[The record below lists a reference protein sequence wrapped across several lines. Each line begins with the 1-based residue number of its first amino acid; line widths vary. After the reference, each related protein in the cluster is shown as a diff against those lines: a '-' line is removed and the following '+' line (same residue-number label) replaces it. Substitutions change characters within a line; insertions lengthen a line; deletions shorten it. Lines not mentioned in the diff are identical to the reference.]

1 MALDRWIALIFLVIS
16 LIYGYAAFNYPLL
29 PFERGMAFLPNTQP
43 MALSALGMVVALI
56 ILFSPKARSD
66 DEGGDGID
74 LAQLRQFKIGQTLG
88 LVAAMVLYALL
99 LRPIGFLAATSLFI
113 AGCSMVLGERKFHVL
128 IPIALVTAVAI
139 WYLVQETLGIYMR
152 PWPWFINN

>member
-1 MALDRWIALIFLVIS
+1 MALDRWIALIFLVIC
-16 LIYGYAAFNYPLL
+16 LIYGYAAFHYPLL

-43 MALSALGMVVALI
+43 MALSVLGVVVALV
-56 ILFSPKARSD
+56 ILFSRKAPTD
-66 DEGGDGID
+66 DEDLGGID
-74 LAQLRQFKIGQTLG
+74 IDEVRQFKIGQTLG

-113 AGCSMVLGERKFHVL
+113 AGCSIVLGERKFHVL
-128 IPIALVTAVAI
+128 IPIALVTALVI

-152 PWPWFINN
+152 PWPWFIDN

>member
-16 LIYGYAAFNYPLL
+16 LIYGYAAFHYPLL

-43 MALSALGMVVALI
+43 MALSVLGVVVALV
-56 ILFSPKARSD
+56 ILFSRKAPTD
-66 DEGGDGID
+66 DEDLGSID
-74 LAQLRQFKIGQTLG
+74 LDEVRQFKIGQTLG
-88 LVAAMVLYALL
+88 LVVAMILYALL
-99 LRPIGFLAATSLFI
+99 LRPIGFIAATSLFI
-113 AGCSMVLGERKFHVL
+113 AGCSIALGERKFHVL
-128 IPIALVTAVAI
+128 IPIAVVTAVVI